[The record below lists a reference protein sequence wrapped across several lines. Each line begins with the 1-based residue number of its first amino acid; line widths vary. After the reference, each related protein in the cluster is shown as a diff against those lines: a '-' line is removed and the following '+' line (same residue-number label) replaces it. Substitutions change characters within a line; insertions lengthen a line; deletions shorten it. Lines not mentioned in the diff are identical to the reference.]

1 MKRLPWAIGIFVGAL
16 VTLVMGCDDIRSYD
30 SRLVTADSLM
40 REYPDSALSIIE
52 AISAD
57 SLATES
63 DRAYH
68 DLLLT
73 QARYKC
79 YEEITGKDDSIISQT
94 LYYYRR
100 HANELEKLTRANIYK
115 GAVMEEL
122 GQPDSAMFYYKKSEE
137 IASRTD
143 FDNLGYAKLQMGA
156 LYNKY
161 YTMDGKEIEKY
172 KEALECFRHTQDTIR
187 LMACMNNL
195 GCLFRET
202 KPKEAE
208 SLLLE
213 ASQLAKQ
220 WNDTSYIIT
229 NKQALVVL
237 YYHCQRYNEARQLLW
252 EIDSYQKTGLDYKL
266 YFTAASIYCKLG
278 VLDTAQMYIDLAQ
291 QNRSGDSALF
301 DMYRLGCLSDLA
313 LAKHDTITALSL
325 DHESEVIADTLRS
338 NKERLEILNADNN
351 YEKEQTRRNQDK
363 YARTVMSYQ
372 WIIVAAALAL
382 LFSFIYYYRK
392 VHRYDRIIADL
403 KKEAEN
409 QADSLRLLQSNID
422 ELEINDVGLKKSI
435 TSHITLLQEV
445 IQACYHAPKN
455 VLAKRIRQLVKFQE
469 SNKGVWTRLYQY
481 IDKENNGIMSYTKD
495 HYPQLGDKD
504 LLMIALTCMGYSC
517 AQIAIVLD
525 YSNATSISTIRTR
538 IATKMGLDCSLD
550 EYIQPFKEN
559 RQN

>member
-1 MKRLPWAIGIFVGAL
+1 MKNLLWLIWTMLLL
-16 VTLVMGCDDIRSYD
+16 VAMVTGCIDTRYYD
-30 SRLVTADSLM
+30 SRLVAADSLM
-40 REYPDSALSIIE
+40 NYDPDSAFVIIE
-52 AISAD
+52 GVNVD
-57 SLATES
+57 SLANEGE
-63 DRAYH
+63 RAYH

-79 YEEITGKDDSIISQT
+79 YEEFTDKDDSIITQT
-94 LYYYRR
+94 LNYYCR
-100 HANELEKLTRANIYK
+100 HSGEREKLTRAYIYK

-122 GQPDSAMFYYKKSEE
+122 GHPDSAMFYYKQSEE
-137 IASRTD
+137 NASRTD
-143 FDNLGYAKLQMGA
+143 FNNLGYAKLQMGA

-172 KEALECFRHTQDTIR
+172 KEALECYRNTQDTIH
-187 LMACMNNL
+187 LMVCMNNL

-202 KPKEAE
+202 RPKEAE

-213 ASQLAKQ
+213 ASQLARH

-229 NKQALVVL
+229 NTQALVVL

-252 EIDSYQKTGLDYKL
+252 DINSYQKPGLDYKL
-266 YFTAASIYCKLG
+266 YFTAASVYSKLG
-278 VLDTAQMYIDLAQ
+278 ILDTAEMYIDFAK
-291 QNRSGDSALF
+291 QNFIGDTALF

-313 LAKHDTITALSL
+313 LARHDTVTALSL
-325 DHESEVIADTLRS
+325 DHESEVIADSLRS
-338 NKERLEILNADNN
+338 NKEKLEILNADNN
-351 YEKEQTRRNQDK
+351 YEKEQTRRNQDEHD
-363 YARTVMSYQ
+363 RTIKSYQ
-372 WIIVAAALAL
+372 WIILAVVLAL
-382 LFSFIYYYRK
+382 LLSLVYYYCK
-392 VHRYDRIIADL
+392 VHRYDRLILDL
-403 KKEAEN
+403 KKETED
-409 QADSLRLLQSNID
+409 QADNLRLLQNNID
-422 ELEINDVGLKKSI
+422 ELEINDEGLKDSI

-455 VLAKRIRQLVKFQE
+455 VLAKSIRQLVKFQE
-469 SNKGVWTRLYQY
+469 SNKDVWTRLYQY
-481 IDKENNGIMSYTKD
+481 IDKENNGIMSYTMN

-550 EYIQPFKEN
+550 DYIQPFKESH
-559 RQN
+559 QN